1 LLGDDG
7 RERATRDVQ
16 GASPDLVRRRRAA
29 PVGELAHQ
37 DGVDL
42 AELLGLGG
50 VHVGFLLGGSGGSGL
65 GAVED
70 LLGAREDAGDLR
82 DSVGA
87 GTLLAARL
95 RVVHAAA
102 ALETAGEDAGAGE
115 VAVDAEAVPG
125 QPLRALARLGVAGD
139 LPG

>member
-1 LLGDDG
+1 
-7 RERATRDVQ
+7 
-16 GASPDLVRRRRAA
+16 
-29 PVGELAHQ
+29 
-37 DGVDL
+37 
-42 AELLGLGG
+42 
-50 VHVGFLLGGSGGSGL
+50 
-65 GAVED
+65 
-70 LLGAREDAGDLR
+70 
-82 DSVGA
+82 SVGA

-139 LPG
+139 LPGDAVRAHRPGVDLGQGLDLLWRPPTLSHALGLDAVGCVVAVEVGERPHGRVDVLLDGAVAADVEVAVGDAALVEVRVQR

>member
-1 LLGDDG
+1 RAVADVGGVPVALGALGHGLLGDDG
-7 RERATRDVQ
+7 RGRATRDVQ

-50 VHVGFLLGGSGGSGL
+50 VHVGFLLGGGRGR
-65 GAVED
+65 AAED
-70 LLGAREDAGDLR
+70 RLGAREDLR
-82 DSVGA
+82 DLLDAVA
-87 GTLLAARL
+87 ARALLAPGL

-102 ALETAGEDAGAGE
+102 ALEAAGEDARRRDAP
-115 VAVDAEAVPG
+115 VDADPA
-125 QPLRALARLGVAGD
+125 
-139 LPG
+139 